1 MSEQMAS
8 QISAMKEQ
16 IMAQEVAKMAKDSES
31 DSLKQRITRLTR
43 LIIHQTSD
51 MHAHTRISARSI
63 GSSGDMSQS
72 VDDIVVNGLKSCTY
86 PGFVGQ
92 SAGGRGL

>member
-1 MSEQMAS
+1 
-8 QISAMKEQ
+8 
-16 IMAQEVAKMAKDSES
+16 MAQEVAKMAKDSES

-63 GSSGDMSQS
+63 GSSGGDRPQS
-72 VDDIVVNGLKSCTY
+72 VDDIVVNGLRSYNY
-86 PGFVGQ
+86 PGLIGQ
-92 SAGGRGL
+92 CAGGRGL